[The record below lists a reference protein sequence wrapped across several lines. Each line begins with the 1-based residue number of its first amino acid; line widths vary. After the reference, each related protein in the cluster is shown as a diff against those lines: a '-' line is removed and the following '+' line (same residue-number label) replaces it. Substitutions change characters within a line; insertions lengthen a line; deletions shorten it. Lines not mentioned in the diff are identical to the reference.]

1 MDSGARF
8 FTYVTTIAYVM
19 EAAARHGIDFYVL
32 DRPNPIS
39 AGVVQGPVM
48 DANLKSFT
56 GYFPLPTRHGMTV
69 GELAEMFNRENRIG
83 AHLHVIRMRGYQR
96 QSWYDQTDLRWIG
109 PSPNLRTLGEAALY
123 PGVGMLEGANVSV
136 GRGTDTPFQV
146 IGAPWLEPDKLLK
159 YLNARGI
166 VGVKFETA
174 DFEPSADKFAH
185 QLCHGIKIDVED
197 RNALASP
204 ALGAELAAAL
214 YRLYPHE
221 FRVDSTLGMVGSSRV
236 LDQLKAGQNPK
247 SIERDW

>member
-1 MDSGARF
+1 
-8 FTYVTTIAYVM
+8 M

-32 DRPNPIS
+32 NPIS
-39 AGVVQGPVM
+39 AGLVQGPVM

-69 GELAEMFNRENRIG
+69 GELAETFNPENRIG

-96 QSWYDQTDLRWIG
+96 QSWCDQTDLRWIG

-159 YLNARGI
+159 YLNARKI
-166 VGVKFETA
+166 AGVRFA
-174 DFEPSADKFAH
+174 RSDFTPSADQFAR
-185 QLCHGIKIDVED
+185 QSCHG
-197 RNALASP
+197 
-204 ALGAELAAAL
+204 
-214 YRLYPHE
+214 
-221 FRVDSTLGMVGSSRV
+221 
-236 LDQLKAGQNPK
+236 DQN
-247 SIERDW
+247 